1 MASWLQYKHC
11 YCYLS
16 WPLSY
21 FIPSLRFCQ
30 LLAANRYKNSPLV
43 MKDIKMQ
50 RSLWA
55 LWAGLFPFA
64 AFAAEYWPRRNK
76 TSGSKRTKERTWVT
90 NDRSVLP
97 FEEVRETLNGFVI
110 KLSFIP
116 LPLPWEIAVWIFA
129 FLWDNEVVLASVK
142 DTWLYREANFFP
154 SIGLID
160 ARMIEGQMIIHIS
173 IYLYLTCAVCEALC
187 CHQTRHTWLLIS

>member
-1 MASWLQYKHC
+1 
-11 YCYLS
+11 
-16 WPLSY
+16 
-21 FIPSLRFCQ
+21 
-30 LLAANRYKNSPLV
+30 

-55 LWAGLFPFA
+55 VWAGLFLFA

-76 TSGSKRTKERTWVT
+76 TSGSKRMKERTWVT

-129 FLWDNEVVLASVK
+129 FLWDNEVVLASVE
-142 DTWLYREANFFP
+142 DT
-154 SIGLID
+154 
-160 ARMIEGQMIIHIS
+160 
-173 IYLYLTCAVCEALC
+173 
-187 CHQTRHTWLLIS
+187 